1 MSAEVELD
9 ETAIRAACE
18 SGQFDVAMTLAFD
31 RYADEL
37 FGFLRGLSADLPQA
51 DDAFGATCERIWRG
65 IQQFRWECSFRAWA
79 FQIARN
85 EFLRSTREVGRARR
99 SVPISDVP
107 SVQRIVDRVRSATPV
122 YQRDEVKDRF
132 LIACRQ
138 LPPED
143 HMLLGLRIEQR
154 LSWIEIARV
163 LAVGDDEPSP
173 KEIAALRKRF
183 ERLKAKIRT
192 LASGAEPEPS

>member
-1 MSAEVELD
+1 MDVGPD

-18 SGQFDVAMTLAFD
+18 AGQFDVAMTLAFD

-37 FGFLRGLSADLPQA
+37 FGFLRGLSQDPVQA

-65 IQQFRWECSFRAWA
+65 IQQFRWECTFRAWA

-85 EFLRSTREVGRARR
+85 EFMRSTREVGRARR

-132 LIACRQ
+132 LLACKQ
-138 LPPED
+138 LSPED
-143 HMLLGLRIEQR
+143 HMLLGLRIEQQ
-154 LSWIEIARV
+154 LSWMEIARV
-163 LAVGDDEPSP
+163 LTAAELEPSA

-192 LASGAEPEPS
+192 LAAEAKPDPS